1 MKCSEELAAIRDRW
15 HCANHPFYARLD
27 EGTLDIKH
35 LGAFL
40 VQHSLLVRQIFRSIG
55 VTYSKSPDDIAY
67 FILEN
72 LAEEAGMIGIDDG
85 EAHDHRDLIHAFTRY
100 CGIADDEVQK
110 TELLP
115 TWLSRAAYYW
125 WITDSEPAVV
135 RLAVQATQESQ
146 LVAEN
151 ERAVQ
156 ALIDNYGFTQDSPEI
171 GFFVE
176 HSTADVKHGN
186 ILLDL
191 VDKHATTPELQEK
204 CVRFA
209 ERACQLRWVAF
220 TELYRTTHLG
230 EEIGYVPAG

>member
-1 MKCSEELAAIRDRW
+1 MKCSEELAEIRDRW
-15 HCANHPFYARLD
+15 HCANHPFYQRLD
-27 EGTLDIKH
+27 EGSLDIRH
-35 LGAFL
+35 LGEFL

-85 EAHDHRDLIHAFTRY
+85 EAHDHRDLILAFTRY
-100 CGIADDEVQK
+100 CGIADEVLQN

-125 WITDSEPAVV
+125 WITDAEPAVV

-151 ERAVQ
+151 ERAVN
-156 ALIDNYGFTQDSPEI
+156 ALVKNYGFTRESPEI

-186 ILLDL
+186 ILLGL
-191 VDKHATTPELQEK
+191 VDKHATTPELREK
-204 CVRFA
+204 CIQMA
-209 ERACQLRWVAF
+209 ERACKLRWVAF

-230 EEIGYVPAG
+230 EALDKVPV